1 VNSETLFPH
10 LAVNR
15 YGRFVL
21 PDAIRPGAGVPIRPR
36 QGYRTGIYRD
46 RAAGLK
52 LPMLS
57 AAVSAEHL
65 FDAFLALIEPLGEEV
80 TAVLES
86 SHGRDADDYREF
98 RRDRIDT
105 PVLASHFCDFEKLL
119 THDGCTG
126 VAVLNASVPMEVQ
139 FDEHKLL
146 HVYAPDLTPF
156 RDALKALGVRRR
168 KELALICEAEHL
180 HHTTDDYENEFDRMC
195 LRVGVGDFESVFSDE
210 GEGESEVW

>member
-1 VNSETLFPH
+1 MNSDTLFPH
-10 LAVNR
+10 LAVSR

-98 RRDRIDT
+98 RRDRIDA

-126 VAVLNASVPMEVQ
+126 VAVLAARRPVEQYLLQPGHPVAAQGARPVVLLDPQVTVLRLPM
-139 FDEHKLL
+139 
-146 HVYAPDLTPF
+146 
-156 RDALKALGVRRR
+156 ALPVVGAGVLPTG
-168 KELALICEAEHL
+168 KE
-180 HHTTDDYENEFDRMC
+180 
-195 LRVGVGDFESVFSDE
+195 
-210 GEGESEVW
+210 